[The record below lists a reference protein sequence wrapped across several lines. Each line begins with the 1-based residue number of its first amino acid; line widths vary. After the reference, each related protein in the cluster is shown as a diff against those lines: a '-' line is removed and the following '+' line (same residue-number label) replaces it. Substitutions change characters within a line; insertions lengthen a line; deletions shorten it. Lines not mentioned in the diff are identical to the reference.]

1 MLGKAL
7 RLNGMLYPIIGVM
20 PGTFR
25 MPMTNENVDVWT
37 PSAFPGSVMRSRETR
52 FYLAIARLRDGV
64 SIDSA
69 RAELETIQGRL
80 AAQYPATDLHWTRQF
95 IR

>member
-1 MLGKAL
+1 
-7 RLNGMLYPIIGVM
+7 MLYPIIRVM
-20 PGTFR
+20 PGTIR

-69 RAELETIQGRL
+69 RPELETIEGRL
-80 AAQYPATDLHWTRQF
+80 AAQYPATDLH
-95 IR
+95 